1 MTTETE
7 ELASPLVVGT
17 GTTLTE
23 AAYLAL
29 RKDIISGLRAPGERL
44 RIERLRRLYEVG
56 PTPLREALQR
66 LAADGLVIATGNRG
80 FTVAPLEAEEF
91 LDLNK
96 ARTAVECEA
105 LKLSIAH
112 GDSKWESGVVAA
124 AYRQAKLDVRLT
136 TDPGLDYA
144 EWEAANQEF
153 HYATVA
159 ACDSRWLL
167 HVRQL
172 LHDQCERY
180 RRVSV
185 GSKRATRD
193 LGSEHHDIAEAVIAR
208 RADRACALV
217 AEHFNRTTEILLSD
231 LLEHEAA

>member
-1 MTTETE
+1 MTTTSD
-7 ELASPLVVGT
+7 ELASALVLAA

-29 RKDIISGLRAPGERL
+29 RKDIISGVRVPGERL

-91 LDLNK
+91 QDLNR

-105 LKLSIAH
+105 LKLSLEN
-112 GDSKWESGVVAA
+112 GDATWESEVVAA
-124 AYRQAKLDVRLT
+124 AYRQAKLDAKLHT
-136 TDPGLDYA
+136 GEILELGD
-144 EWEAANQEF
+144 WEAANQAF

-159 ACDSRWLL
+159 ACGSKWLL

-180 RRVSV
+180 RRASI
-185 GSKRATRD
+185 GMKSATRD
-193 LGSEHHDIAEAVIAR
+193 LENEHRLIAEAVIAR
-208 RADRACALV
+208 NADQACHLV
-217 AEHFNRTTEILLSD
+217 REHFRRTTEILLED
-231 LLEHEAA
+231 IPRVAAE